1 MSLKAELKRYE
12 QIQGHWEKVER
23 GGEGNGW
30 EALKFKK
37 GR

>member
-1 MSLKAELKRYE
+1 MNLTRM
-12 QIQGHWEKVER
+12 QIQGHWEQEKVER